1 MENLTSA
8 VCRGCGATGLRVFL
22 SLGRTPLANSLLT
35 ADQLNQPEPTYPL
48 DVAFCP
54 DCSLVQ
60 ITETVPPETLF
71 RDYVYFSS
79 FSDTVVANARTMVAD
94 LLSSR
99 PLNANSLVIEV
110 ASNDGYLLQFF
121 QQAGIPVLGI
131 EPATNIARV
140 ATERGIPTLNEF
152 FGLDLARR
160 LRAEGK
166 CADILIGNNVLA
178 HVADLNGF
186 VAGVAAVL
194 KPSGI
199 AQFEFP
205 YVKDLIDHCEFDTI
219 YHEHLCYYSLTAL
232 DRLFR
237 RHGLRCHHVQRTPIH
252 GGSLRVQWTL
262 DIPDAPLPCPSVAS
276 LLREEATWGV
286 DRFAFYA
293 DFGQRVRNLGE
304 QLRTLLTDLKQR
316 GYRLAAYGAAAK
328 GATLLNVFRIGT
340 DLLDFVVDRSPHK
353 QGRFMPGVHLPILPP
368 EELLRRQPDYL
379 LLLAWNFADEIMQQ
393 QQTYRQR
400 GGRFI
405 IPVPKPRI
413 V

>member
-1 MENLTSA
+1 MDTVSSPS
-8 VCRGCGATGLRVFL
+8 CRACGAAPLQIFL
-22 SLGRTPLANSLLT
+22 SLGSTPLANSLLT
-35 ADQLNQPEPTYPL
+35 AAQLHQPEPTFPL

-54 DCSLVQ
+54 ACSLVQ
-60 ITETVPPETLF
+60 ITTTVPPEQLF

-79 FSDTVVANARTMVAD
+79 FSDTVVANARAMVAD
-94 LLSSR
+94 LLATR
-99 PLNANSLVIEV
+99 PLTPASLVLEI

-140 ATERGIPTLNEF
+140 AVERGIPTLNEF
-152 FGLDLARR
+152 FGRDLAQR
-160 LRAEGK
+160 LRQQGRL
-166 CADILIGNNVLA
+166 ADVVIGNNVLA

-194 KPSGI
+194 QPTGI

-219 YHEHLCYYSLTAL
+219 YHEHLCYYSLTAI

-237 RHGLRCHHVQRTPIH
+237 RHGLRCVHVQRTPIH
-252 GGSLRVQWTL
+252 GGSLRVQWAL
-262 DIPDAPLPCPSVAS
+262 DQPGAPAPHPSVAD
-276 LLREEATWGV
+276 LLRDEAAWGV
-286 DRFAFYA
+286 DRFDFYA
-293 DFGQRVRNLGE
+293 DFGQRVQVLGRR
-304 QLRTLLTDLKQR
+304 LRELLHGLKQR

-328 GATLLNVFRIGT
+328 GATLLNVFHIGAE
-340 DLLDFVVDRSPHK
+340 LLDFVVDRSPHK

-393 QQTYRQR
+393 QHAYRQR

-405 IPVPKPRI
+405 IPVPEPRI

>member
-1 MENLTSA
+1 METVAPSP
-8 VCRGCGATGLRVFL
+8 CRACGASPLKIFL

-35 ADQLNQPEPTYPL
+35 ADQLRQPEPTYPL
-48 DVAFCP
+48 EVAFCP
-54 DCSLVQ
+54 ECSLVQ
-60 ITETVPPETLF
+60 ITETVPPEILF

-79 FSDTVVANARTMVAD
+79 VSDTVVANARAMVAD
-94 LLSSR
+94 LLATQPLSS
-99 PLNANSLVIEV
+99 NSLVIEV

-160 LRAEGK
+160 LRREGK
-166 CADILIGNNVLA
+166 LADVLIGNNVLA
-178 HVADLNGF
+178 HVADLTGF
-186 VAGVAAVL
+186 VAGVADVL
-194 KPSGI
+194 KPTGI

-237 RHGLRCHHVQRTPIH
+237 RHGLRCIHVQRTPIH
-252 GGSLRVQWTL
+252 GGSLRVQWARQR
-262 DIPDAPLPCPSVAS
+262 PDTPPPHPSVAA
-276 LLREEATWGV
+276 LLQDEANWGV
-286 DRFAFYA
+286 DRYEFYT
-293 DFGQRVRNLGE
+293 DFGQRVRTLGE
-304 QLRTLLTDLKQR
+304 TLRRLLTDLKHR
-316 GYRLAAYGAAAK
+316 GHRLAAYGAAAK
-328 GATLLNVFRIGT
+328 GATLLNVFHIGT

-353 QGRFMPGVHLPILPP
+353 QGKYMPGVHLPILAPD
-368 EELLRRQPDYL
+368 ELLRRQPDYL

-393 QQTYRQR
+393 QQLYRQR

-405 IPVPKPRI
+405 IPVPEPRI